1 MLIYRQERWTKESS
15 EEQRKEK
22 RKTEGNNMNTN
33 VASKGGV
40 GFALVALLAAASVV
54 LTAMSGIF

>member
-1 MLIYRQERWTKESS
+1 
-15 EEQRKEK
+15 
-22 RKTEGNNMNTN
+22 MNTN